1 MNIDK
6 DTINSK
12 SSQLLTLAQQH
23 ALFLGIVGFGILY
36 GYIIMQVSGLSAIEP
51 EQTKVDE
58 QLKSVPRPKI
68 DTDAVI
74 TIESLETQNINT
86 QAIFNDARENPFS
99 E

>member
-6 DTINSK
+6 DNINSTV
-12 SSQLLTLAQQH
+12 SQLLSLAQRH
-23 ALFLGIVGFGILY
+23 ALFLGIIGFSILY
-36 GYIIMQVSGLSAIEP
+36 GYIIMQISGLSTVEP
-51 EQTKVDE
+51 EQAKVNE
-58 QLKSVPRPKI
+58 QLKSVPRPNI

-86 QAIFNDARENPFS
+86 QAIFNEARENPFS